1 MSTIASI
8 APERAEIGVVEGVMG
23 GEPVVL
29 GTRVPVETLLIY
41 IAGGSSAR
49 VIYEDYP
56 TLPAGSIEAAELWA
70 RKELGPDWRGKI
82 GPHGFLR

>member
-1 MSTIASI
+1 MSAIASI
-8 APERAEIGVVEGVMG
+8 VPERAEIGVVEGVMS

-29 GTRVPVETLLIY
+29 GTRVPVETLLVY

-49 VIYEDYP
+49 VIYEDFP

-70 RKELGPDWRGKI
+70 RQELGPDWRGRI
-82 GPHGFLR
+82 GPCGFPR

>member
-1 MSTIASI
+1 MSAIASI
-8 APERAEIGVVEGVMG
+8 VPERAEIGVVEGVMS

-29 GTRVPVETLLIY
+29 GTRVPVETLLVY

-49 VIYEDYP
+49 VIYEDFP

-70 RKELGPDWRGKI
+70 RQELGPDWRGRI
-82 GPHGFLR
+82 GPYGFLR